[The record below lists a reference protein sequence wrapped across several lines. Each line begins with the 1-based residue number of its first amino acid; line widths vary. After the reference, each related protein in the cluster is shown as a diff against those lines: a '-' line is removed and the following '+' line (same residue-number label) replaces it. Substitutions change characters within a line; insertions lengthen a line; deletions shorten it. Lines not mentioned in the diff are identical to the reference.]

1 MCWKLG
7 LLGFPELSM
16 IWKQKYPGSILLP
29 PLPAWQTLWSHRT
42 AADHP
47 HPFSHLWLQ
56 EHCSERGQSSERG
69 QRPLTLSLHTLSCT
83 RLFIAAHPCCRHF
96 LFCQMWMRQCSNF
109 MQIHVQIK
117 KLIKFWNFHLKRLV
131 LKNPPSNPPR
141 IVTWNKPSLCCFPPG
156 FSASPG
162 KFSCNAFGTMWSSK
176 LGFEQG
182 SAGELKLIYQMIEE
196 MCQ

>member
-1 MCWKLG
+1 MHWKLG
-7 LLGFPELSM
+7 LLGFPELS
-16 IWKQKYPGSILLP
+16 IFSKQRYPGSILLSP
-29 PLPAWQTLWSHRT
+29 VPAWQTLWSHHT
-42 AADHP
+42 AAVHP
-47 HPFSHLWLQ
+47 HPPSHFWMQ
-56 EHCSERGQSSERG
+56 EHCSEWGKG
-69 QRPLTLSLHTLSCT
+69 PFTPSLHTH
-83 RLFIAAHPCCRHF
+83 FIAAHPCCRRF
-96 LFCQMWMRQCSNF
+96 LFYQMWMRQCSNF

-141 IVTWNKPSLCCFPPG
+141 IVTWNKTSLVCFPPG

-182 SAGELKLIYQMIEE
+182 SPGELKLIYQMIEK